1 VRPPPDDA
9 EDKLRDIRSV
19 TDAALS
25 HLDADGL
32 LAALLDRVRAILDA
46 DTAAVLLLDSS
57 GRQLVATA
65 ASGLEEEVSQ
75 GVRIPVGRG
84 FAGRI
89 AAERRPVILDRVD
102 HGTVLNP
109 LLLAKGIRSLVGVPL
124 LVQGA
129 VLGVLHAGTL
139 RDRVFTADDA
149 ALLQLAADR
158 AAVAVQSLRTREDR
172 AAALALQRS
181 LVPSALPA
189 VAGVEVAARYV
200 PGSGHV
206 GGDWYDVFVLPS
218 GKLALVVGDVAGSG
232 LGAAVVMGRIRSA
245 LRAYALEFPGPAD
258 VLGKLDRKMQY
269 FEDNAIMAT
278 VGYAVLDPA
287 TGQLAVSLAGHL
299 PPVIAAHGQHGAL
312 AEIAADLPIGIAGPS
327 RREVTTLTLAPGA
340 VLCLYTD
347 GLVERRDELID
358 DGLNRLCQ
366 AVTPG
371 PAEDVCVSAMQAM
384 VGRRSPGDDIALLVL
399 RWLADVP
406 LQDVD
411 RARDD
416 ERGQDYRAGC
426 FRHHEQLGPR
436 LDRRDVRRADRGCGP
451 EGQRK
456 VVDEP
461 RHPGNRHVL
470 RVLHLREDE
479 RRVVVR
485 MMCPGG
491 GTAAVEV
498 PVPEREGDHVRRP
511 DHGAG
516 GKQAAR
522 VVGEKLVVGQDLHDE
537 PAGGE
542 QVGQGDDRDDGAGGD
557 PQPGFLPVDAARV
570 PDDQHR

>member
-1 VRPPPDDA
+1 MPLRPQPDDA
-9 EDKLRDIRSV
+9 DDKLRDIRSV

-25 HLDADGL
+25 HLDADEL
-32 LAALLDRVRAILDA
+32 LAALLDRVRAILDG

-57 GRQLVATA
+57 GRQLVAIA

-129 VLGVLHAGTL
+129 VLGVLHVGSL

-172 AAALALQRS
+172 AAAVALQRS

-189 VAGVEVAARYV
+189 VAGVVVAARYV

-232 LGAAVVMGRIRSA
+232 LAAAVIMGRIRSA

-269 FEDNAIMAT
+269 FEEDDLMAT
-278 VGYAVLDPA
+278 VAYAVLDPES
-287 TGQLAVSLAGHL
+287 GQLAISSAGHF
-299 PPVIAAHGQHGAL
+299 PPVIAAPGQHAAL
-312 AEIAADLPIGIAGPS
+312 AQIAVDPPIGVTDLSG
-327 RREVTTLTLAPGA
+327 RQVTTLTLAPGTA
-340 VLCLYTD
+340 LCLFTD
-347 GLVERRDELID
+347 GLVERRNEPID
-358 DGLNRLCQ
+358 QGINRLCQ
-366 AVTPG
+366 AVSAGSP
-371 PAEDVCVSAMQAM
+371 EDIGVSVMQAL
-384 VGRRSPGDDIALLVL
+384 VGRERLGDDIALLVL
-399 RWLADVP
+399 RW
-406 LQDVD
+406 
-411 RARDD
+411 
-416 ERGQDYRAGC
+416 
-426 FRHHEQLGPR
+426 
-436 LDRRDVRRADRGCGP
+436 
-451 EGQRK
+451 
-456 VVDEP
+456 
-461 RHPGNRHVL
+461 
-470 RVLHLREDE
+470 
-479 RRVVVR
+479 
-485 MMCPGG
+485 
-491 GTAAVEV
+491 
-498 PVPEREGDHVRRP
+498 
-511 DHGAG
+511 
-516 GKQAAR
+516 
-522 VVGEKLVVGQDLHDE
+522 
-537 PAGGE
+537 
-542 QVGQGDDRDDGAGGD
+542 
-557 PQPGFLPVDAARV
+557 QPGTSAS
-570 PDDQHR
+570 